1 MTQIVA
7 DSSALILLAKCGF
20 LRTLCDFY
28 EVIAPSSVISEVAS
42 EEAQPRSSI
51 RGSAEYR
58 KEMVR
63 ILTARAL
70 NRSKEEI
77 Q

>member
-1 MTQIVA
+1 M
-7 DSSALILLAKCGF
+7 
-20 LRTLCDFY
+20 
-28 EVIAPSSVISEVAS
+28 AS

-70 NRSKEEI
+70 NRAKEETK
-77 Q
+77 